1 MQTKEASKHTEQ
13 GNETKTI
20 SVKRKRKPKNT
31 TNKRPKASASPSNTL
46 DPASVLGLA
55 NSLDHDSIQ
64 NNVAASKKKRRKR
77 TKKNNVKNTTTIKSK
92 DTPKKSTTRKPKSNL
107 KPSVKHHTKPITK
120 HTINSFDAPR
130 KRNDSAV
137 KSKVGGASVVG
148 LNEVVPEDIAGSYNN
163 QPQEKVDEKDVSVGS
178 TNKSQVAWE
187 HFALLVEEYLLA
199 KDVRM

>member
-13 GNETKTI
+13 SNETKTI
-20 SVKRKRKPKNT
+20 PVKRKRKPKKT
-31 TNKRPKASASPSNTL
+31 TNKRPKASGSPSNAL
-46 DPASVLGLA
+46 NPASVLGIA
-55 NSLDHDSIQ
+55 NSLNHDGIQ

-77 TKKNNVKNTTTIKSK
+77 TKKNNVKNATTIKSK

-107 KPSVKHHTKPITK
+107 KSSIKQHTKPIAK

-130 KRNDSAV
+130 KRNDPAV
-137 KSKVGGASVVG
+137 KSKVGGADVMG
-148 LNEVVPEDIAGSYNN
+148 LDEVVPEDIAGSYNN
-163 QPQEKVDEKDVSVGS
+163 QPQEKVDQKDVTVGS
-178 TNKSQVAWE
+178 TDKTQVAWE

>member
-1 MQTKEASKHTEQ
+1 MQTKEAAEHTEQ
-13 GNETKTI
+13 SNETKSI
-20 SVKRKRKPKNT
+20 PVKRKRKPKNT
-31 TNKRPKASASPSNTL
+31 PNKRPKASGSPSNAL
-46 DPASVLGLA
+46 NPASVLGLA

-64 NNVAASKKKRRKR
+64 NNIAASKKKRRKR
-77 TKKNNVKNTTTIKSK
+77 TKKNNTKNTTTIKPK

-107 KPSVKHHTKPITK
+107 KSSVKKHPKPIAK

-130 KRNDSAV
+130 KCNNSAV
-137 KSKVGGASVVG
+137 KSKVGGANVVG

-163 QPQEKVDEKDVSVGS
+163 QPQEKVDKEDVAVGS
-178 TNKSQVAWE
+178 TNKTQVAWE